1 METTVG
7 VTSNSRLNSSQG
19 AVSHNAMA
27 GLSALFAVVLFSL
40 TVPMSQVAM
49 AVFTPEFIAFFR
61 AGIAGLGS
69 VCLMLFFKWELPNKQ
84 HFLKLAVAGAA
95 VTLLFPYFLVKALSA
110 FSPQDMGV
118 MLAGIPL
125 ITALIAVFIFTE
137 KTNKVFWISLVS
149 GTGLLLHFSYS
160 QSNNGF
166 NVYAALM
173 LLMAGLGYSLGGQ
186 VAKSIGGFRT
196 ICWMCI
202 FYLPVSLFGLGYEAI
217 ENIHGFSYVYHKEL
231 LALLYLALLSQWI
244 GFHFWYGAMAKIGI
258 ARAGQVQL
266 LQPFFTV
273 FFCVPLLGSALEN
286 QHLIYAGLITLT
298 VAVTMKYRP

>member
-1 METTVG
+1 
-7 VTSNSRLNSSQG
+7 
-19 AVSHNAMA
+19 MA

-40 TVPMSQVAM
+40 TVPMSQMAM
-49 AVFTPEFIAFFR
+49 AVFSPEFITFFR
-61 AGIAGLGS
+61 AGGAGLGS
-69 VCLMLFFKWELPNKQ
+69 VCLMLLFKWKLPNKQ
-84 HFLKLAVAGAA
+84 HCVKLVIAGMA

-110 FSPQDMGV
+110 FSPQNMGV

-137 KTNKVFWISLVS
+137 KTNKVFWFSLLS

-160 QSNNGF
+160 QSQNGF
-166 NVYAALM
+166 NVYAVLM

-186 VAKSIGGFRT
+186 VAKSIGGFKT

-202 FYLPVSLFGLGYEAI
+202 FYLPVSIFGLGYEAI
-217 ENIHGFSYVYHKEL
+217 ENTHGFSFVYLKEL

-266 LQPFFTV
+266 LQPFFTL
-273 FFCVPLLGSALEN
+273 FFCVPLLGNSLESH
-286 QHLIYAGLITLT
+286 HLFYAGLITLT
-298 VAVTMKYRP
+298 VVLTMKYRV